1 MVTTYGTRLEK
12 TLPMK
17 DVFLREE
24 ALVHQW
30 LILDDIIDIP
40 PPPNPPEAGAGGL
53 NPSVEDWNEVDSAI
67 PI

>member
-1 MVTTYGTRLEK
+1 
-12 TLPMK
+12 MK